1 LWSNAAECFLF
12 LFLLTLSRQK
22 FPAAGSVVTYG
33 VVGTFVVVSVHAL
46 NVASSAFWSVPH
58 ESSFSSDLIRFS
70 VASRESFGKLGLTS
84 VTVVWMVVTSNAVL
98 LDVAWR
104 FLAFHVLLDFQWVLS
119 VIEDP
124 VSAVDDELTV
134 PWAESFVAH
143 DHTHGIAVAGLSAD
157 KSASFDFVSSW
168 FEFA

>member
-1 LWSNAAECFLF
+1 
-12 LFLLTLSRQK
+12 
-22 FPAAGSVVTYG
+22 
-33 VVGTFVVVSVHAL
+33 
-46 NVASSAFWSVPH
+46 VPH

-70 VASRESFGKLGLTS
+70 VASRESFGELGLTS
-84 VTVVWMVVTSNAVL
+84 VTIVWMVVTSNAVL

-143 DHTHGIAVAGLSAD
+143 DHTHGISIAGLSAD